1 MSHPIGRLLRVPAL
15 VLASVALTLSALE
28 VGFRL
33 FSDPSGGFADILKQ
47 SRQARESSAHQKSD
61 DPELIYV
68 TRPDYVADGVRISEA
83 HGILQSSDVPVAK
96 PPGTF
101 RIAVLGDS
109 IAAGHTLRVRHA
121 RNFAETLEELL
132 NARGGTSR
140 FEVLNFGTDGYG
152 TLQEAR
158 LLETRVSP
166 FAPDLLLVQYC
177 LNDPSNSYTPTV
189 WFIDAKPRSYLLDFV
204 RRRLGLTPSELS
216 PAHPR
221 YTHGAVDWQR
231 LYEPAGAS
239 WQGVVRGFA
248 RIAAWAKPR
257 GVPVVVVIFPLL
269 LDEPDARAQAP
280 LLGRIHAQVGAAAVQ
295 EGFRVLDLAPVFGRL
310 PAAELR
316 EIPGD
321 QIHPDPRGHEL
332 AARAILELLLADRLV
347 PETRSGP
354 VPRH

>member
-1 MSHPIGRLLRVPAL
+1 MSHSIGRLLRVPAL
-15 VLASVALTLSALE
+15 VLASVAVTLSVLE

-33 FSDPSGGFADILKQ
+33 FGDPSGGFADILKQ
-47 SRQARESSAHQKSD
+47 TRQARESSAHQKSD

-68 TRPDYVADGVRISEA
+68 TRPGYVTDGVRISEA
-83 HGILQSSDVPVAK
+83 HGILQSRDVPVAK

-132 NARGGTSR
+132 NARGGTR

-158 LLETRVSP
+158 LLETRVAP

-189 WFIDAKPRSYLLDFV
+189 WFLDARPRSYLLDFV

-231 LYEPAGAS
+231 LYDPAGAS
-239 WQGVVRGFA
+239 WHGVVRGFA
-248 RIAAWAKPR
+248 RIAAWARPR
-257 GVPVVVVIFPLL
+257 RVPVVVVIFPLL

-280 LLGRIHAQVGAAAVQ
+280 LVGRIHAQVGAAAVQ
-295 EGFRVLDLAPVFGRL
+295 EGFQVLDLAPVFGRL

-321 QIHPDPRGHEL
+321 QIHPNPRGHEL
-332 AARAILELLLADRLV
+332 AARAILELLQVDRMV
-347 PETRSGP
+347 PGQGSDP
-354 VPRH
+354 VSRH